1 MALVDLGSL
10 TKHLVASKVVTGRGD
25 AVVSENETSVLALLL
40 ALAAALYMLT
50 WSIAGPVA
58 YPEAP
63 AATSP
68 DGTLPARVA
77 P

>member
-1 MALVDLGSL
+1 M
-10 TKHLVASKVVTGRGD
+10 
-25 AVVSENETSVLALLL
+25 VSENETGVLALLL

-50 WSIAGPVA
+50 WSIAGPTA
-58 YPEAP
+58 YPDAP
-63 AATSP
+63 TATSP